1 MSSNQSVFGEQT
13 ITFPTRT
20 GTGTFNELG
29 EEITTVSEVSVPG
42 CRHRPLSAEETPVSL
57 TDVGTQIWKSTCPP
71 VDAAVTAKTAGTLR
85 VGGVVYEIVGG
96 AQPFT
101 DMSGVMFKVTILSKI
116 QEG

>member
-1 MSSNQSVFGEQT
+1 MSSNQSTYGEQT
-13 ITFPTRT
+13 IIFPTLA
-20 GTGTFNELG
+20 GTGTYSELG
-29 EEITTVSEVSVPG
+29 EEITTESQVSVPG
-42 CRHRPLSAEETPVSL
+42 CRHRPLSAQETPVSL

-71 VDAAVTAKTAGTLR
+71 VDAAVTAQTRGTLL
-85 VGGVVYEIVGG
+85 VDGVVYEIVGG